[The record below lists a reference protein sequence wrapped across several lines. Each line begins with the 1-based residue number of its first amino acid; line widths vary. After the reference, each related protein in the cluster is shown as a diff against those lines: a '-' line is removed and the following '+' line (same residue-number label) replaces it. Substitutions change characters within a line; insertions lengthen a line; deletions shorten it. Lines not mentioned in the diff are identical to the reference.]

1 MVGGEVVQLVM
12 EFFDSGLLMDGINT
26 TNIVLIPKKKNP
38 TSLLELRLIALCN
51 VVMKVITKVIANRLK
66 RMLDSVISDTQSTFL
81 PGRLIIDNVM
91 LSFEVMHYLKKA
103 LGKEGYMALKL
114 DMSKAYN
121 RIE

>member
-91 LSFEVMHYLKKA
+91 LSFEVMHYLKK
-103 LGKEGYMALKL
+103 
-114 DMSKAYN
+114 KAW
-121 RIE
+121 